1 MSSCNHTSNNKF
13 FTCPALMADARIFTD
28 YRPNGYVND
37 LIRMQNGITNSY
49 DYRQF
54 LIHYADDMMKAEKAY
69 LEKKA
74 GTHLPP
80 PPEMPIQ
87 TECIYDL
94 HSSVCY
100 PVNPAGLGIMNRAT
114 ATIPAVSYQPA
125 PKKM

>member
-1 MSSCNHTSNNKF
+1 
-13 FTCPALMADARIFTD
+13 MADGRIFTD

-54 LIHYADDMMKAEKAY
+54 LIHYADDLMNAEKSY
-69 LEKKA
+69 LEQKA
-74 GTHLPP
+74 STNLPP

-100 PVNPAGLGIMNRAT
+100 PVNPAGLGITNRST
-114 ATIPAVSYQPA
+114 ATIPVVPYRPRPTRQ
-125 PKKM
+125 